1 MKGILCWVILT
12 RCPHVRVIG
21 VPAPPLFSLKLQ
33 MRVRHVFVSFGVGHW
48 QECPTLFL
56 SFFGMKCW
64 WSCQSS
70 MAPCRP
76 PVDGALWCC
85 QGNRLIGL
93 VKWDRKYDSFSACT
107 HSYPSGSGEGSW
119 EAGREAWRKEEL
131 EDRQDLYLQCCKLI
145 LHFIDAL
152 INQCQIFVVVMAS
165 LQQLGLA
172 EPGDLIWIFIFWLF
186 PHKMKLIILL
196 FLLWDI
202 DLILTLFLS

>member
-1 MKGILCWVILT
+1 M
-12 RCPHVRVIG
+12 
-21 VPAPPLFSLKLQ
+21 
-33 MRVRHVFVSFGVGHW
+33 
-48 QECPTLFL
+48 
-56 SFFGMKCW
+56 
-64 WSCQSS
+64 
-70 MAPCRP
+70 
-76 PVDGALWCC
+76 
-85 QGNRLIGL
+85 
-93 VKWDRKYDSFSACT
+93 KWDRKYDLFSACT

-119 EAGREAWRKEEL
+119 EVGREAWREEEL

-196 FLLWDI
+196 FLL
-202 DLILTLFLS
+202 